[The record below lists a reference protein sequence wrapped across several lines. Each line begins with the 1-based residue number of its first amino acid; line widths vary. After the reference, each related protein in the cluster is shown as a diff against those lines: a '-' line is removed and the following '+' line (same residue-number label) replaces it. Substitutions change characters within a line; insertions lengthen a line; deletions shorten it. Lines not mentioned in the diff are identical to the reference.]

1 MKNGKT
7 KAKSGLFAS
16 YTHNLFEFLRNL

>member
-7 KAKSGLFAS
+7 KAKTGLFAS